1 MSHRLNLGANVWV
14 VIEMVRDL
22 DDSRLMRME

>member
-1 MSHRLNLGANVWV
+1 MPHRLNLGAIVWV

-22 DDSRLMRME
+22 DDSRLMLME